1 MGSVVRERGDAPVS
15 QGFQFKG
22 KTDREVSLYVGH
34 LPGRKSGTVAV
45 QRGSVI
51 KVLAYCRSD
60 ADMAELQ
67 QVLAELWGVDL
78 PEPEEASDVG

>member
-1 MGSVVRERGDAPVS
+1 MA
-15 QGFQFKG
+15 QGLQFKG
-22 KTDREVSLYVGH
+22 VSQAEVSLYVGH
-34 LPGRKSGTVAV
+34 LPGRKSGTVSV

-60 ADMAELQ
+60 DDMVELQ

-78 PEPEEASDVG
+78 PPPEEASDD